1 MRNRGISFI
10 LVVCLLFSLFW
21 CDTGFAS
28 DGQNLPLALRL
39 VLVKAQK
46 AIDKKC
52 YRDAEKIITD
62 YLSGRSNKPHYL
74 AYYILG
80 NAYYLDKK
88 IKQAYH
94 AYSQSYKLNPSYRP
108 ACVNLAKVSYD
119 LRKYREAGDL
129 FIRAYEISKKPNP
142 DFLYEAGV
150 AYYQGKHYR
159 QAKAVL
165 QRLMKEIK
173 PIKVPWL
180 KLFVFTCLELKD
192 WNSAERCLLS
202 LLSRT
207 STNDTYWK
215 LLAQVRLQKGD
226 YKGAASALEIAYR
239 LKPPPARRW
248 KELADIYLYIGVPLK
263 AARCLERAYGVNP
276 FPKQLDEIARAYAMA
291 HRAKDA
297 VNYYLKA
304 IEKEPTASRYL
315 EIAKLYYRNG
325 MWKKAVVALERSI
338 KLNPRNGLAHL
349 LLGYCAW
356 QLDNK
361 KLAVREL
368 NAASKHKRYRQQAQM
383 ALNII
388 KETEDLGQ
396 NTKD

>member
-1 MRNRGISFI
+1 MRNRGILFI

-28 DGQNLPLALRL
+28 EGQNLPLALRL

-46 AIDKKC
+46 AIDKKY
-52 YRDAEKIITD
+52 YRNAEKIITD
-62 YLSGRSNKPHYL
+62 YLSGRSDKPHYL

-94 AYSQSYKLNPSYRP
+94 AYSQAYKLNPSYWP

-119 LRKYREAGDL
+119 LKKYRETGDL

-165 QRLMKEIK
+165 QRLMKETK
-173 PIKVPWL
+173 PIKVSWL
-180 KLFVFTCLELKD
+180 KLFVFTCLKLKD

-207 STNDTYWK
+207 STDDTYWK

-226 YKGAASALEIAYR
+226 YRGAASALEIAYR

-248 KELADIYLYIGVPLK
+248 KELADIYLYIGIPLK
-263 AARCLERAYGVNP
+263 AVRCLERAYGVNP
-276 FPKQLDEIARAYAMA
+276 SPKQLDEIAKAYAMA
-291 HRAKDA
+291 HRVKDA
-297 VNYYLKA
+297 VTYYLKA
-304 IEKEPTASRYL
+304 IKKEPSGSGYL

-325 MWKKAVVALERSI
+325 MWKKAVAALERSI